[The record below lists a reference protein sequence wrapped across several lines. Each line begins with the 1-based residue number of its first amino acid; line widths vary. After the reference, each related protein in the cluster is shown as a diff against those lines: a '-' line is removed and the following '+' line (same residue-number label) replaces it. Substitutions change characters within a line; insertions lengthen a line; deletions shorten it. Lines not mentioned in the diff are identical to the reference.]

1 MISWS
6 YYPSIDLH
14 GEFAVTAYT
23 VVHDFITDQIKLK
36 NKYVLIIHGKG
47 SGKLKEEVHHILS
60 QDKRVVKYQLD
71 GFNLGQTIVEL
82 RV

>member
-60 QDKRVVKYQLD
+60 QDKRVVQYQLD
-71 GFNLGQTIVEL
+71 GSNLGQTIVEL